1 MEMFLKF
8 VGVFVLIALLV
19 LGIATLSAWF
29 VMLIVNYLFT
39 PAVLTAVFGVAI
51 AYAMACLV
59 SQSTLGHLVQEYVV
73 QLKQVKEKTMKT
85 KKLFDAFPEQMYAV
99 HHDDDGGSEGY
110 YLLFDDETEATEDAV
125 EKDSQVA
132 SYEVASVEELR
143 VVKTVERV

>member
-1 MEMFLKF
+1 
-8 VGVFVLIALLV
+8 
-19 LGIATLSAWF
+19 
-29 VMLIVNYLFT
+29 
-39 PAVLTAVFGVAI
+39 
-51 AYAMACLV
+51 
-59 SQSTLGHLVQEYVV
+59 
-73 QLKQVKEKTMKT
+73 MKT